1 MSIPSELAGFR
12 NEDDF
17 VQRFLVPLF
26 RRVGFEII
34 ANYHGKRE
42 FGRDLLVGEIYR
54 LSHVRFHGVQ
64 AKYEASIGKEAMHG
78 LIQQCDE
85 AFVTPFS
92 HPQTGQVQRISSFY
106 AVTAGSVSDEAREL
120 FFASLHPRHA
130 DNVRILDGKTLLAL
144 DRFAVI
150 TWSESVRELLDG
162 LLQEC
167 RFAVRVLDYLVPE
180 LERIYQSDGN
190 GVSYPALRLRV
201 NATAAFLIKPL
212 LFASLPINTVE
223 QFWSM
228 GTAINQAIDQAG
240 ASPLHTVVSIK
251 QPAIGALQLVPLLRE
266 NIRVIAAHVE
276 QSLAQLGS
284 LAAL

>member
-1 MSIPSELAGFR
+1 MPIPSELAR
-12 NEDDF
+12 YRDEDDF

-26 RRVGFEII
+26 RRIGFEII

-42 FGRDLLVGEIYR
+42 FGKDLLVGEVDR

-64 AKYEASIGKEAMHG
+64 AKYESSLGKEAMHG
-78 LIQQCDE
+78 LIHQCDE

-92 HPQTGQVQRISSFY
+92 HPQTGQVQRISTFY

-120 FFASLHPRHA
+120 FFASLHPKHA
-130 DNVRILDGKTLLAL
+130 DNVRILDGKALLAL
-144 DRFAVI
+144 DRFVVI
-150 TWSESVRELLDG
+150 TKSESARELLDG

-167 RFAVRVLDYLVPE
+167 RFALHVLEQVLPE
-180 LERIYQSDGN
+180 LERIHQSDGN
-190 GVSYPALRLRV
+190 GVVYPALRLRL

-212 LFASLPINTVE
+212 LFVDLPVQTVE
-223 QFWSM
+223 RFWSL
-228 GTAINQAIDQAG
+228 GTAFNQSLDQAG

-251 QPAIGALQLVPLLRE
+251 QPAIRALQLVPSLRE
-266 NIRVIAAHVE
+266 NVDEIATQVE
-276 QSLAQLGS
+276 HSLAQLGS